1 MVKLNRLNRQ
11 YMNQNQRSIYKYQ
24 VGGSLPPNAAT
35 YVERQADHDLFEQLK
50 AGEFCYVLNSR
61 QMGKSSLRVRTMRR
75 LQAANIA
82 CVVIDVTSIGTQQV
96 TPDRWYAG
104 LVGTIVNSLKLQIN
118 LRTWWRDHEHLSA
131 VNRLSVFVE
140 SVLLVEICQPIVIFI
155 DEIDSILSLTFKD
168 DFFAFIRACYNK
180 RADAPDYDRLAFA
193 LLGVATASD
202 LVQDKN
208 RTPFNIGQIID
219 LNGFQLHETQPLTQG
234 LAAKVSK
241 PEAVLRA
248 VLDWTGGQPFLT
260 QKLCDLVFSA
270 ATPIPAGDEAD
281 WIEHLVQQQIMQ
293 NWETQDE
300 PEHLKTIRDRLLRN
314 EQRAA
319 QLLGLY
325 QQILQ
330 QGDIEADGSFE
341 QVELQLSGLVVKQQG
356 KLRVYNRI
364 YASVFDRSWVEKAL
378 SALRPYA
385 EAINAWIASNYQDGS
400 RLLQGQ
406 TLQNA
411 QMWAADKSL
420 SIQDYQFLNA
430 SQEQEQR
437 EAKRSV
443 KQQIRI
449 GSVFL
454 VLSLIGTMAAVILA
468 SMVQKVEQIQ
478 ALNAMS
484 EKLLGSNQQL
494 EAQQLE
500 ALIASVKAS
509 QQLKGIV
516 GNQSTLKNRTANIL
530 QQVIYA
536 IQEANRLE
544 RHHGSVNSVSFSP
557 DGQTI
562 ASVSEDQ
569 TIKLW
574 SRDGTELK
582 TLRGHHDA
590 VTSVS
595 FSPDGQ
601 TIASASEDQ
610 TIKLWSRD
618 GTELKTLRGHH
629 GAVTSVSFSPDGQTI
644 ASSSDDKT
652 IKLWQRHDNELKTL
666 TGHTGAVT
674 SVSFSP
680 DGQTIASASEDSTA
694 KLWSRD
700 GKALKTLNGHVDKV
714 YSVSFSPDSRLLA
727 TASWDYTVKLWHR
740 DGTLLKTLLGHND
753 RVMSVSFSSNGREIA
768 TASSDKTIKLWRQDG
783 ILLKT
788 LEGHNDRVTS
798 VSFSPDGQTIAS
810 ASFDQTIRLWKIDGS
825 LPLILQGHTGDVY
838 KVSFSPN
845 GQTIA
850 TASYDHTVKLWSR
863 DGRVLTT
870 LKGHRDRVW
879 DISFSPDGQTIAT
892 ASWDKTIKLWQRDG
906 TLLGTLTGHSGWIMG
921 VSFSPDGQTIAST
934 GGDRSVILWS
944 VGSKKL
950 KRKWNTHHQGNVVD
964 IRFNPANINL
974 PLGTGQTIGG
984 AMPEGLIATA
994 SDDKTVKLWSLDGRL
1009 LRELKGHR
1017 DEVNSISFSPD
1028 GKTIATASDDK
1039 TIKLWALDGTLLR
1052 TLPGHTER
1060 VMSVSFSPDG
1070 SVIATGGFDKTVKLW
1085 RTSDGSPLQTFSGH
1099 TDWIWHVSFSPDGKL
1114 LASASRDKTI
1124 RLWQLDS
1131 TKQQLSELKALL
1143 PFGCQ
1148 WLHDY
1153 LKTNPTLKASDRHI
1167 CNSDD
1172 VSP

>member
-1 MVKLNRLNRQ
+1 
-11 YMNQNQRSIYKYQ
+11 MNQHSTYNYQ
-24 VGGSLPPNAAT
+24 VGGSLPPNALS
-35 YVERQADHDLFEQLK
+35 YVERQADQDLYGKLK

-75 LQAANIA
+75 LQGDHIA
-82 CVVIDVTSIGTQQV
+82 CVVIDVTAIGTQQV

-104 LVGTIVNSLKLQIN
+104 FVGTIINSLKLQIN
-118 LRTWWRDHEHLSA
+118 LGAWWREH
-131 VNRLSVFVE
+131 E
-140 SVLLVEICQPIVIFI
+140 SVLLVELCQPIVIFI

-180 RADAPDYDRLAFA
+180 RADVPDYDRLTFA

-219 LNGFQLHETQPLTQG
+219 LSGFELHETQPLAQG
-234 LAAKVSK
+234 LAAQVSN
-241 PEAVLRA
+241 PEAVLRT

-260 QKLCDLVFSA
+260 QKLCQLAAQSAGNGEWGMGNGETSSHSLLPAPHLDRLVH
-270 ATPIPAGDEAD
+270 THI
-281 WIEHLVQQQIMQ
+281 IQ
-293 NWETQDE
+293 NWEAQDE

-319 QLLGLY
+319 QQLGLY

-330 QGDIEADGSFE
+330 QGEIAADGSFG

-356 KLRVYNRI
+356 KLKVYNRI
-364 YASVFDRSWVEKAL
+364 YASVFDHRWVEKAL
-378 SALRPYA
+378 SDLRPYA
-385 EAINAWIASNYQDGS
+385 EALNAWIASNQADAS
-400 RLLQGQ
+400 PLLQGQ
-406 TLQNA
+406 ALQNA
-411 QMWAADKSL
+411 QAWAADKSL
-420 SIQDYQFLNA
+420 STEDYQFLNA
-430 SQEQEQR
+430 SQEREQR
-437 EAKRSV
+437 EAQRTAKR
-443 KQQIRI
+443 QIRV
-449 GSVFL
+449 GSAFL
-454 VLSLIGTMAAVILA
+454 SLSLIGTMTAITVA

-478 ALNAMS
+478 ALNAVS

-516 GNQSTLKNRTANIL
+516 GNQSELKTKTANIL

-536 IQEANRLE
+536 IQESNRLE
-544 RHHGSVNSVSFSP
+544 RHHDSVNSVSFSP

-562 ASVSEDQ
+562 ASASDDK

-582 TLRGHHDA
+582 TLNGHRDS

-601 TIASASEDQ
+601 TIASASDDK

-618 GTELKTLRGHH
+618 GTELKTLNGHR
-629 GAVTSVSFSPDGQTI
+629 GAVTSVNFSPNGQTI
-644 ASSSDDKT
+644 ASASDDKT
-652 IKLWQRHDNELKTL
+652 IKLWKRDGIELKTL
-666 TGHTGAVT
+666 TGHNSAVT

-680 DGQTIASASEDSTA
+680 DGQTIASASEDSTV
-694 KLWSRD
+694 KLWDRD
-700 GKALKTLNGHVDKV
+700 GKALKTLEGHGDKV
-714 YSVSFSPDSRLLA
+714 YSVSFSPDSQMLA
-727 TASWDYTVKLWHR
+727 TASWDYTVKLWRR
-740 DGTLLKTLLGHND
+740 DGTLLKTLSGHND
-753 RVMSVSFSSNGREIA
+753 RVMSVSFSPDGQTIA
-768 TASSDKTIKLWRQDG
+768 TASSDKTIKLWRQDST
-783 ILLKT
+783 LLKT
-788 LEGHNDRVTS
+788 LKGHNDRITS
-798 VSFSPDGQTIAS
+798 VSFSPDGQTIIS

-825 LPLILQGHTGDVY
+825 LPLILQGHTGDAY
-838 KVSFSPN
+838 KVSFSPS

-850 TASYDHTVKLWSR
+850 TASYDRTVKLWHR
-863 DGRVLTT
+863 DGRALTT
-870 LKGHRDRVW
+870 LKGHHDRVW

-906 TLLGTLTGHSGWIMG
+906 ILLGTLTGHSGWVMS

-934 GGDRSVILWS
+934 GSDRSVILWS
-944 VGSKKL
+944 VGSKKI
-950 KRKWNTHHQGNVVD
+950 KQKWNTNHQGNVVD
-964 IRFNPANINL
+964 VRFSPVNVSL
-974 PLGTGQTIGG
+974 PSGTNQTMSG
-984 AMPEGLIATA
+984 AMLEGAIATA
-994 SDDKTVKLWSLDGRL
+994 SDDKTVKLWSHDGKAIG
-1009 LRELKGHR
+1009 ELKGHR
-1017 DEVNSISFSPD
+1017 DEVNGINFSPD

-1039 TIKLWALDGTLLR
+1039 TVKLWALDGTLLR
-1052 TLPGHTER
+1052 TLTGHTER

-1070 SVIATGGFDKTVKLW
+1070 NVMATAGFDKTIKLW
-1085 RTSDGSPLQTFSGH
+1085 RTSNGSPLQTFSGH
-1099 TDWIWHVSFSPDGKL
+1099 TDWVWHVSFSPDGKL
-1114 LASASRDKTI
+1114 LASASRDQTI

-1143 PFGCQ
+1143 PFSCQ

-1153 LKTNPTLKASDRHI
+1153 LKTNPTLEESDRHI
-1167 CNSDD
+1167 CNNYGDA
-1172 VSP
+1172 P

>member
-1 MVKLNRLNRQ
+1 
-11 YMNQNQRSIYKYQ
+11 MNQHLTYNYQ
-24 VGGSLPPNAAT
+24 VGGSLPPNALS
-35 YVERQADHDLFEQLK
+35 YVERQADQDLYEKLK

-75 LQAANIA
+75 LQGDHIA
-82 CVVIDVTSIGTQQV
+82 CVVIDVTAIGTQQV
-96 TPDRWYAG
+96 THDRWYAG
-104 LVGTIVNSLKLQIN
+104 LVGTIVSSLKLQIN
-118 LRTWWRDHEHLSA
+118 LGAWWREHEHLSA
-131 VNRLSVFVE
+131 VNRLSVFIE
-140 SVLLVEICQPIVIFI
+140 SVLLVERCQPIVIFI

-180 RADAPDYDRLAFA
+180 RADTPDYDRLTFA
-193 LLGVATASD
+193 LLGVAAASD

-219 LNGFQLHETQPLTQG
+219 LNGFQLHEAQPLAQG
-234 LAAKVSK
+234 LATKVSN
-241 PEAVLRA
+241 PEAVLRLI
-248 VLDWTGGQPFLT
+248 LDWTGGQPFLT
-260 QKLCDLVFSA
+260 QKLCQLVVEEWRSWGVDE
-270 ATPIPAGDEAD
+270 TPSPHPFVD
-281 WIEHLVQQQIMQ
+281 HLVHTHIIQ
-293 NWETQDE
+293 NWEAQDE

-314 EQRAA
+314 EQRVA

-330 QGDIEADGSFE
+330 QGEITADGSFG

-356 KLRVYNRI
+356 KLKVYNRI
-364 YASVFDRSWVEKAL
+364 YASVFDRRWVEKAL
-378 SALRPYA
+378 SDLRPYA
-385 EAINAWIASNYQDGS
+385 EALNAWIASNQADTS
-400 RLLQGQ
+400 PLLQGQ
-406 TLQNA
+406 ALQNA
-411 QMWAADKSL
+411 QAWAVGKSL
-420 SIQDYQFLNA
+420 STEDYQFLSA
-430 SQEQEQR
+430 SQEREQR
-437 EAKRSV
+437 EAQRTAKR
-443 KQQIRI
+443 QIRV
-449 GSVFL
+449 GSAFL
-454 VLSLIGTMAAVILA
+454 SLSLIGTMTAITVA

-478 ALNAMS
+478 ALNAVS

-516 GNQSTLKNRTANIL
+516 GNQSELKTKTANIL

-536 IQEANRLE
+536 IQESNRLE
-544 RHHGSVNSVSFSP
+544 RHHDSVNSVSFSP

-562 ASVSEDQ
+562 ASASDDK

-582 TLRGHHDA
+582 TLNGHRGS

-601 TIASASEDQ
+601 TIASASDDK

-618 GTELKTLRGHH
+618 GTELKTLNGHRGS
-629 GAVTSVSFSPDGQTI
+629 VTSVSFSPDGQT
-644 ASSSDDKT
+644 
-652 IKLWQRHDNELKTL
+652 L
-666 TGHTGAVT
+666 
-674 SVSFSP
+674 
-680 DGQTIASASEDSTA
+680 ASASEDGTV
-694 KLWSRD
+694 KLWDRD
-700 GKALKTLNGHVDKV
+700 GKALKTLKGHVDKV
-714 YSVSFSPDSRLLA
+714 YSVSFSPDSQMLA
-727 TASWDYTVKLWHR
+727 TASWDYTVKLWRR
-740 DGTLLKTLLGHND
+740 DGTALKTLLGHND
-753 RVMSVSFSSNGREIA
+753 RVMSVSFSPDGQTIA

-783 ILLKT
+783 TLLKT
-788 LEGHNDRVTS
+788 LKGHNDRITS
-798 VSFSPDGQTIAS
+798 VSFSPDGQTIIS

-838 KVSFSPN
+838 KASFSPD

-850 TASYDHTVKLWSR
+850 TASYDRTVKLWHR
-863 DGRVLTT
+863 DGRMLTT

-906 TLLGTLTGHSGWIMG
+906 ILLGTLTGHSGWVMSL
-921 VSFSPDGQTIAST
+921 SFSPDGQTIAST
-934 GGDRSVILWS
+934 GSDRSVILWS
-944 VGSKKL
+944 VGSKKI
-950 KRKWNTHHQGNVVD
+950 KQKWNTNHQGNVVD
-964 IRFNPANINL
+964 VRFSPVNVSL
-974 PLGTGQTIGG
+974 PSGTNQTMSG
-984 AMPEGLIATA
+984 AMLEGAIATA
-994 SDDKTVKLWSLDGRL
+994 SDDKTVKLWSHDGKAIG
-1009 LRELKGHR
+1009 ELKGHR
-1017 DEVNSISFSPD
+1017 DEVNGINFSPD

-1039 TIKLWALDGTLLR
+1039 TVKLWALDGTLLR
-1052 TLPGHTER
+1052 TLTGHTER

-1070 SVIATGGFDKTVKLW
+1070 NVMATAGFDKTIKLW

-1099 TDWIWHVSFSPDGKL
+1099 TDWVWHVSFSPDGKL
-1114 LASASRDKTI
+1114 LASASRDQTI

-1153 LKTNPTLKASDRHI
+1153 LKTNPKLEESDRHI
-1167 CNSDD
+1167 CNSYGDA
-1172 VSP
+1172 P

>member
-1 MVKLNRLNRQ
+1 
-11 YMNQNQRSIYKYQ
+11 MNQHSTYNYQ
-24 VGGSLPPNAAT
+24 VGGSLPPNALS
-35 YVERQADHDLFEQLK
+35 YVERQADQDLYAKLK

-75 LQAANIA
+75 LQGDNIA
-82 CVVIDVTSIGTQQV
+82 CVVIDVTAIGTQQV

-104 LVGTIVNSLKLQIN
+104 LVGTIVKSLKLQIN
-118 LRTWWRDHEHLSA
+118 LGVWWREHEHLSA
-131 VNRLSVFVE
+131 VNRLSVFIE
-140 SVLLVEICQPIVIFI
+140 SVLLVECCRPIVVFI

-180 RADAPDYDRLAFA
+180 RADAPEYDRLTFA
-193 LLGVATASD
+193 LLGVAAASD

-219 LNGFQLHETQPLTQG
+219 LNGFQWQEAQPLIQG
-234 LAAKVSK
+234 LATKVSN
-241 PEAVLRA
+241 PEAVLRT

-260 QKLCDLVFSA
+260 QKLCQLVAQSSENVE
-270 ATPIPAGDEAD
+270 TSSQSLLPTSHLDRLVHTRIIQTWEA
-281 WIEHLVQQQIMQ
+281 
-293 NWETQDE
+293 QDE

-319 QLLGLY
+319 HLLGLY

-330 QGDIEADGSFE
+330 EGEIAADGSFG

-364 YASVFDRSWVEKAL
+364 YAAVFDRRWVEKAL
-378 SALRPYA
+378 SNLRPYA
-385 EAINAWIASNYQDGS
+385 EALNAWIASNQEDAS
-400 RLLQGQ
+400 PLLQGQ
-406 TLQNA
+406 ALQNA
-411 QMWAADKSL
+411 QAWAADKSL
-420 SIQDYQFLNA
+420 STEDYQFLNA
-430 SQEQEQR
+430 SQEREQR
-437 EAKRSV
+437 EAQRTAKR
-443 KQQIRI
+443 QIRV
-449 GSVFL
+449 GSAFL
-454 VLSLIGTMAAVILA
+454 GLSLVGTMTAIILA
-468 SMVQKVEQIQ
+468 SMVHKVEQIQ
-478 ALNAMS
+478 ALNAVS

-500 ALIASVKAS
+500 ALVASVKAS

-516 GNQSTLKNRTANIL
+516 GNQSELKTKTANVL

-536 IQEANRLE
+536 IQESNRLE
-544 RHHGSVNSVSFSP
+544 RHRGSVTSASFSP

-562 ASVSEDQ
+562 ASASDDK

-582 TLRGHHDA
+582 TLQGHRGS

-601 TIASASEDQ
+601 MIASASDDK

-618 GTELKTLRGHH
+618 GTELKTLQGHRGS
-629 GAVTSVSFSPDGQTI
+629 VTCVSFSPDRQTI
-644 ASSSDDKT
+644 ASASDDKT
-652 IKLWQRHDNELKTL
+652 IKLWHRTSSGLKTL
-666 TGHTGAVT
+666 TGHNSAVT

-680 DGQTIASASEDSTA
+680 DGQTIASASEDSTV
-694 KLWSRD
+694 KLWDRD
-700 GKALKTLNGHVDKV
+700 GNALKTLKGHVDKV
-714 YSVSFSPDSRLLA
+714 YSVSFSPDSQMLA
-727 TASWDYTVKLWHR
+727 TASWDYTVKLWRR
-740 DGTLLKTLLGHND
+740 DGTLLKTLQGHND
-753 RVMSVSFSSNGREIA
+753 RVMSVSFSPDGRTIA

-783 ILLKT
+783 ALLKT
-788 LEGHNDRVTS
+788 LKGHNDRITS
-798 VSFSPDGQTIAS
+798 VSFSPDGQTITS
-810 ASFDQTIRLWKIDGS
+810 ASFDQTIRFWKIDGS

-850 TASYDHTVKLWSR
+850 TASYDHTVKLWHQ
-863 DGRVLTT
+863 DGRALTT

-892 ASWDKTIKLWQRDG
+892 ASWDKTIKLWRRDG
-906 TLLGTLTGHSGWIMG
+906 TQLGTLTGHGGWVMS

-934 GGDRSVILWS
+934 GSDRSIILWS
-944 VGSKKL
+944 VSSKKI
-950 KRKWNTHHQGNVVD
+950 KQKWTTHHQGNVVD
-964 IRFNPANINL
+964 IRFSPINVSL
-974 PLGTGQTIGG
+974 PSGTNQTMSG
-984 AMPEGLIATA
+984 AVLEGVIATA
-994 SDDKTVKLWSLDGRL
+994 SDDKTVKLWSHAGKAIG
-1009 LRELKGHR
+1009 ELKGHR
-1017 DEVNSISFSPD
+1017 DEVNGISFSPN
-1028 GKTIATASDDK
+1028 GKTVATASDDK
-1039 TIKLWALDGTLLR
+1039 TAKLWTLDGTLLR
-1052 TLPGHTER
+1052 TLTGHTER

-1070 SVIATGGFDKTVKLW
+1070 NVMATAGFDKTIKLW

-1099 TDWIWHVSFSPDGKL
+1099 TDWVWHASFSPDGKL
-1114 LASASRDKTI
+1114 LASASRDQTI

-1153 LKTNPTLKASDRHI
+1153 LKTNPTLEESDRHI
-1167 CNSDD
+1167 CNSYGDA
-1172 VSP
+1172 P